1 MERRSNVFLW
11 YATMR
16 YDTMRYDTMR
26 YATMR
31 YAITGIFTNKKMA

>member
-11 YATMR
+11 YA
-16 YDTMRYDTMR
+16 TMRYDTMR